1 MVLRPRLSPLP
12 EFRGI
17 SFLTLG
23 SESPKKVD
31 EEKTKE
37 GADHSVR
44 KNLGPAFEK
53 ADENEKRLKTL
64 RTYFAK
70 WKKVLEPA
78 PLPVPAES
86 TAANQRTISL
96 IAALALTIFVIANR
110 KKMPN
115 KGSML
120 NFLNRNPV
128 KKARSIKPRFR
139 FLLNFIDS

>member
-1 MVLRPRLSPLP
+1 MVLRPRFRPLP
-12 EFRGI
+12 EFEFRGI

-70 WKKVLEPA
+70 RKKVLEPA
-78 PLPVPAES
+78 PLPAPAEAES

-128 KKARSIKPRFR
+128 IKG
-139 FLLNFIDS
+139 